1 LLGFILFTLT
11 YLMVAL
17 GIATYIPELFAT
29 ENRMR
34 ANGVAGCAGRL
45 AGIAAPQVVVLMYA
59 TGGIKDVLS
68 VIVGALAVLVV
79 VLIAL
84 GIETNQRS
92 LEDIAP
98 ETDALPL
105 ATGHEMPGKQHL

>member
-1 LLGFILFTLT
+1 
-11 YLMVAL
+11 
-17 GIATYIPELFAT
+17 
-29 ENRMR
+29 
-34 ANGVAGCAGRL
+34 
-45 AGIAAPQVVVLMYA
+45 
-59 TGGIKDVLS
+59 